1 MNENF
6 HDREIDHLLSRAQRQ
21 GIGAEIYLQTLEQ
34 TTIQVENGAVEHFGL
49 ARSRGVGVRVFENG
63 RVGHAHTEDL
73 GLASLDE
80 TLDAARANARL
91 LEADPDV
98 GLAPDAGTPVALDTN
113 RPELARI
120 PVREKIHLAL
130 SLHDYAK
137 GLDTRIRQVTHTTFS
152 DGHGA
157 VRIASTEGVD
167 RLQRSSAVT
176 LYTAPLVEESG
187 QRKTHYAVQST
198 RNWSGLDHEALAREA
213 VETAVQKLG
222 AVTPASGEYAVMLSR
237 EALSD
242 LLGVFLRIFSA
253 KVAQEG
259 KSLLAGREGEAIASP
274 LVTLVDDP
282 HDLDGMGARPFDAEG
297 TWTRPFT
304 LVENGVFLGFMH
316 GQETARRAG
325 CASTGHAVRGGY
337 RGSLDVGPSN
347 LVWRPGERSRDEL
360 MSAIGD
366 GILVTDLT
374 GLHAGANA
382 ISGDFSLQAE
392 GLRIE
397 GGRMG
402 GAVHGF
408 TVAGNFYRLLQDV
421 VASASDLDFQSGS
434 IATPSVWIRS
444 LAIAGS

>member
-1 MNENF
+1 
-6 HDREIDHLLSRAQRQ
+6 
-21 GIGAEIYLQTLEQ
+21 
-34 TTIQVENGAVEHFGL
+34 
-49 ARSRGVGVRVFENG
+49 
-63 RVGHAHTEDL
+63 
-73 GLASLDE
+73 
-80 TLDAARANARL
+80 
-91 LEADPDV
+91 
-98 GLAPDAGTPVALDTN
+98 
-113 RPELARI
+113 
-120 PVREKIHLAL
+120 
-130 SLHDYAK
+130 
-137 GLDTRIRQVTHTTFS
+137 
-152 DGHGA
+152 
-157 VRIASTEGVD
+157 
-167 RLQRSSAVT
+167 
-176 LYTAPLVEESG
+176 
-187 QRKTHYAVQST
+187 
-198 RNWSGLDHEALAREA
+198 
-213 VETAVQKLG
+213 
-222 AVTPASGEYAVMLSR
+222 
-237 EALSD
+237 LSD

-282 HDLDGMGARPFDAEG
+282 HDLNGMGARPFDAEG

-397 GGRMG
+397 GGRLG